1 LLPEA
6 HEQLSEHYSPD
17 YPWAFLLAIGG
28 YLLILFV
35 EKVACDSHS
44 FLVHEHNSQSE
55 ETYSYQQE
63 EQAFSEIMINRVKLM
78 KGLSDSQQ
86 GEMVDMHA
94 GLLTHYADTKHV
106 QNTGIGAYI
115 LAIALSTHAVIPT
128 QIFEGLALGLEN
140 DRSALFN
147 LGVAIMVHKFPGSF
161 AVGTTLNRTKMCWQV
176 HAIIAIF
183 VLASPLGVLL
193 AVTVLDGVSKGVSGM
208 LLGATT
214 GTFLYIALS
223 EVIVEEFALMRK
235 NRWKFLASVVGIAL
249 IAVLRTFE

>member
-1 LLPEA
+1 ML
-6 HEQLSEHYSPD
+6 
-17 YPWAFLLAIGG
+17 
-28 YLLILFV
+28 
-35 EKVACDSHS
+35 
-44 FLVHEHNSQSE
+44 
-55 ETYSYQQE
+55 
-63 EQAFSEIMINRVKLM
+63 NRVKLA

-94 GLLTHYADTKHV
+94 RLLTHYTDTRHV
-106 QNTGIGAYI
+106 QANGIGAYL

-140 DRSALFN
+140 DRTALFN
-147 LGVAIMVHKFPGSF
+147 LGVAIMVHKFPESF
-161 AVGTTLNRTKMCWQV
+161 AVGTTLNRTQMCWQV

-183 VLASPLGVLL
+183 VLASPVGVLL
-193 AVTVLDGVSKGVSGM
+193 TVTVLDGASKGVSGL

-235 NRWKFLASVVGIAL
+235 NRWKFLALVAGIAL
-249 IAVLRTFE
+249 IAVLKTLE